1 MDKALGG
8 TLRLFVQKCMKAVIL
23 PATTKRSL
31 SVTASLPNGTTL
43 EQMNQL
49 MGRMEAYLQHIQG
62 HTPVPDEHLQCAA
75 GGHTYLFHQSGRA
88 KRIPLYA
95 EKQDYQ
101 QRRWNW
107 AAAAGGVRAQG

>member
-8 TLRLFVQKCMKAVIL
+8 TLRLFVQKVYEGSYF
-23 PATTKRSL
+23 TRNDETVL

-49 MGRMEAYLQHIQG
+49 MGRMEAYLS
-62 HTPVPDEHLQCAA
+62 T

-101 QRRWNW
+101 QGAGTGRR
-107 AAAAGGVRAQG
+107 